1 MATLDVIIKQMIL
14 SAFRSAQ
21 MTSASPGHINRF
33 IGIESQGGMDII
45 GSNEEINDAIRQ
57 AVEGI
62 ASDSNITAGTEDTLI
77 EDLIS
82 DISAEEVG
90 NLISDISDAEGR
102 TRKKGKGQNAA
113 LSGLGIVGGIGND
126 PTSVIARALPLLPHA
141 TLIVFALLLAPLI
154 FDILTKPGGSLD
166 LRFKRIISDEVNAFL
181 SRQTQRDTEMGVRQ
195 VIIQSKT
202 GFTAVNGFNNYNT
215 VKGIREGGINKE
227 QIDRI
232 GKVDHTRGIFDFG

>member
-1 MATLDVIIKQMIL
+1 MATLDSIIKQMIL
-14 SAFRSAQ
+14 SAFRSAN

-62 ASDSNITAGTEDTLI
+62 TTDPESASDLAG
-77 EDLIS
+77 DL
-82 DISAEEVG
+82 
-90 NLISDISDAEGR
+90 LDAEQKTG
-102 TRKKGKGQNAA
+102 KKHKGKLQQAGLSTVSTITGAAQN
-113 LSGLGIVGGIGND
+113 
-126 PTSVIARALPLLPHA
+126 PTSIIAKALPFLPHA
-141 TLIVFALLLAPLI
+141 TLVLLALSLASLI
-154 FDILTKPGGSLD
+154 FDILTKPGGPLD

-181 SRQTQRDTEMGVRQ
+181 LRQTQRDTEMGVRQ

-215 VKGIREGGINKE
+215 LKGIREGGINKE
-227 QIDRI
+227 QLDRI
-232 GKVDHTRGIFDFG
+232 GKIDHSKGVFDFG

>member
-14 SAFRSAQ
+14 SAFRSAN

-62 ASDSNITAGTEDTLI
+62 TSDPD
-77 EDLIS
+77 
-82 DISAEEVG
+82 SAESLSGDLLDSEQKTG
-90 NLISDISDAEGR
+90 
-102 TRKKGKGQNAA
+102 KKSKGQLQQA
-113 LSGLGIVGGIGND
+113 GLTGVSAISGIGNN
-126 PTSVIARALPLLPHA
+126 PTSIIARVLPSLPQA
-141 TLIVFALLLAPLI
+141 TLIAFALLLAPLI
-154 FDILTKPGGSLD
+154 FDILTKPGGPLD
-166 LRFKRIISDEVNAFL
+166 LRFKRIISDEINAFL

-215 VKGIREGGINKE
+215 VKGIREGGINRE

-232 GKVDHTRGIFDFG
+232 GKVDHTKGVFDFG